1 MSERIQ
7 PLHESE
13 PKRPNIL
20 QPILFAIVLV
30 VGIYIGSNLGGESV
44 FVHRAEPSNNP
55 NKLVNIIQKIDQM
68 YVDSVEKGELID
80 DAIRSILENLDP
92 HSYYISPEEMAAL
105 QEPLEGNFEGIGVEF
120 MILKDTL
127 TVVTPIEG
135 GPSEEAGILA
145 GDRIVAVDGKDIAGI
160 GLTNDRVMKLLK
172 GEKGT
177 EVELSIKRKHKSELL
192 TFNIVRDRIPIHSV
206 VASLQITDKLG
217 YVKVTRFAKNTY
229 DEFTEAVDK
238 LRSNGVTELVLDLR
252 GNGGGYLNTA
262 IPMVE
267 EFLDRNQLIVYTEG
281 VHSPR
286 KDYFNRREGK
296 YRDMELVILI
306 NQGSASASEIM
317 AGALQDQD
325 RAITVGRRSFGKG
338 LVQDEIP
345 FADESALRLT
355 VARYYTPTGRSIQRP
370 YGGDVNYSDD
380 YNARYE
386 SGELLSVDS
395 VKVVDSLQFQTPG
408 GRMVYGGG
416 GIMPDI
422 FVPLD
427 TSGASFYLNELA
439 YGGIFRQFAF
449 DYLNRNKQK
458 FERFKDVEDFV
469 SHYHVPS
476 SVINELVNFAE
487 NEGIKYNEQS
497 LQHSLY
503 PIKVR
508 LMAQIARN
516 LWGEGAYYRVI
527 LLDDNVFAEARR
539 VIDNYN
545 RYRVANGVLI
555 LPEDIPAT
563 Q

>member
-1 MSERIQ
+1 MSERIHPIQ
-7 PLHESE
+7 NPE
-13 PKRPNIL
+13 PKKPNLL

-30 VGIYIGSNLGGESV
+30 VGVYIGSNLGGESM
-44 FVHRAEPSNNP
+44 FVHRAEPTNNP

-68 YVDSVEKGELID
+68 YVDSIEKGELID

-145 GDRIVAVDGKDIAGI
+145 GDRIVAVNGENIAGI

-177 EVELSIKRKHKSELL
+177 DVALMIKRRRAAEPIE
-192 TFNIVRDRIPIHSV
+192 FNITRERIPIYSV
-206 VASLQITDKLG
+206 VAALNLNDDLG

-229 DEFTEAVDK
+229 DEFVEAVDE
-238 LRSNGVTELVLDLR
+238 LRSKGASKLILDLR

-286 KDYFNRREGK
+286 KDYFNRRQGR
-296 YRDMELVILI
+296 YRDMELVVLI

-317 AGALQDQD
+317 AGALQDHD

-345 FADESALRLT
+345 LPDESALRLT

-370 YGGDVNYSDD
+370 YGGDVDYSDD
-380 YNARYE
+380 YNSRYE
-386 SGELLSVDS
+386 NGELYSADS
-395 VKVVDSLQFQTPG
+395 VKVVDSLKYLTPG

-427 TSGASFYLNELA
+427 TAGASFYLNELA
-439 YGGIFRQFAF
+439 YGGVFRSFAF
-449 DYLNRNKQK
+449 DYLNQNKKQFDK
-458 FERFKDVEDFV
+458 YKNVDSFLSEFSV
-469 SHYHVPS
+469 SEKM
-476 SVINELVNFAE
+476 INEMVQFAQG
-487 NEGIKYNEQS
+487 EGIPKNEKS
-497 LQHSLY
+497 LNHSIY
-503 PIKVR
+503 PIKIR
-508 LMAQIARN
+508 LMAQLARN
-516 LWGEGAYYRVI
+516 MWGEDAYYRMI
-527 LLDDNVFAEARR
+527 LEDDNIFSEARR

-545 RYRVANGVLI
+545 RYMVSNGVLT
-555 LPEDIPAT
+555 LPEEQAIS